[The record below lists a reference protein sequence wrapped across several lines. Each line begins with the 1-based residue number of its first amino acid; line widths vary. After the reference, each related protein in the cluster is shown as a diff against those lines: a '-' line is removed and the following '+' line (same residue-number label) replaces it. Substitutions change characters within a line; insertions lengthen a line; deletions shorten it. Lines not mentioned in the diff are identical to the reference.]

1 MKKLIYVLPTLLG
14 LVLYS
19 CDQNI
24 NYPYE
29 GKDRIQFR
37 HYTTNYNGSRQYS
50 DSLTFSFGLKP
61 AEIEIDTAKIV
72 VEFLG
77 KGSDK
82 ERTYKVVVEPD
93 STTAI
98 VDRHYKA
105 ISEMQKFRPGQL
117 TDTIRIAIIRK
128 NLSTSFRHPETIKI
142 GLRLEPTEDFD
153 LGLRGGITKRVLL
166 NNYLS
171 EPAWWNNNTGLGYY
185 HPEKWKI
192 LISFNSKYA
201 NQDTC
206 PFDIN
211 NEGRTYRNGLNSY
224 LNAVRTYDEETGD
237 RIYLNEMV
245 PQE

>member
-1 MKKLIYVLPTLLG
+1 MKKLIYVLPILLG
-14 LVLYS
+14 LVIYS

-37 HYTTNYNGSRQYS
+37 HYTTNYNGTRQYS

-61 AEIEIDTAKIV
+61 ADIEIDTAKVV

-98 VDRHYKA
+98 VDKHYKA
-105 ISEMQKFRPGQL
+105 IDEIQKFRPGQL
-117 TDTIRIAIIRK
+117 TDTLRIVIFRK

-153 LGLRGGITKRVLL
+153 LGLRGGITKRVML

-192 LISFNSKYA
+192 LISFNEKYA

-224 LNAVRTYDEETGD
+224 LNAIPTFDEETGD

>member
-1 MKKLIYVLPTLLG
+1 MKKLLYVLPILLG
-14 LVLYS
+14 LLIYS

-24 NYPYE
+24 DYPYE

-37 HYTTNYNGSRQYS
+37 HYTINYNQRYYS
-50 DSLTFSFGLKP
+50 DSITFSFGLKP
-61 AEIEIDTAKIV
+61 DNIEIDTAKIV

-82 ERTYKVVVEPD
+82 ERSYKVVVDPD
-93 STTAI
+93 STTA
-98 VDRHYKA
+98 VVGTHYKA
-105 ISEMQKFRPGQL
+105 IDEIQKSRPGQL
-117 TDTIRIAIIRK
+117 TDTLRIVVIRK

-153 LGLRGGITKRVLL
+153 LGLRGGLTKRVLL

-171 EPAWWNNNTGLGYY
+171 EPAWWNNLTLLGYY

-192 LISFNSKYA
+192 LISFNKKYA

-206 PFDIN
+206 PFNIN
-211 NEGRTYRNGLNSY
+211 NEGRTYRDGLESY
-224 LNAVRTYDEETGD
+224 LNAVPTFDKETGD
-237 RIYLNEMV
+237 RIYLDRME

>member
-1 MKKLIYVLPTLLG
+1 MKKLLYVLPILLG
-14 LVLYS
+14 LLIYS

-24 NYPYE
+24 DYPYE

-37 HYTTNYNGSRQYS
+37 HYTINYNQRYYS
-50 DSLTFSFGLKP
+50 DSITFSFGLKP
-61 AEIEIDTAKIV
+61 DNIEIDTAKIV

-82 ERTYKVVVEPD
+82 ERSYKVVVDPN
-93 STTAI
+93 STTA
-98 VDRHYKA
+98 VVGTHYKA
-105 ISEMQKFRPGQL
+105 IDEIQKFRPGQL
-117 TDTIRIAIIRK
+117 TDTLRIVVIRK

-153 LGLRGGITKRVLL
+153 LGLRGGLTKRVLL

-171 EPAWWNNNTGLGYY
+171 EPAWWNNLTLLGYY

-192 LISFNSKYA
+192 LISFNKKYA

-206 PFDIN
+206 PFNIN
-211 NEGRTYRNGLNSY
+211 NEGRTYRDGLESY
-224 LNAVRTYDEETGD
+224 LNAVPTFDKETGD
-237 RIYLNEMV
+237 RIYLDRME